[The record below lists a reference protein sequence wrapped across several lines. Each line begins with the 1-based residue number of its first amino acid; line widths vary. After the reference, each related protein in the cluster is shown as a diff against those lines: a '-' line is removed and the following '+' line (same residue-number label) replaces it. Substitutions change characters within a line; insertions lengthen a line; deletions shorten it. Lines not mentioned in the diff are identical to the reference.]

1 MATYLGGIAKS
12 HFSQWGPVGVWEK
25 WIIADLPMQ
34 SVVLPPEGHIKR
46 ERTLFC
52 KHRTCR
58 SVIALPGIS
67 LPFTDVQISFIQ

>member
-1 MATYLGGIAKS
+1 M
-12 HFSQWGPVGVWEK
+12 WEK

-52 KHRTCR
+52 KHGTCR

-67 LPFTDVQISFIQ
+67 LPFTDVQISFIQRSHVWSELCFPDQKYTSA